1 MAKLQTIKKK
11 NKVVNL
17 LIVDDHKMLRQ
28 GLKKMLSPL
37 KKNLDIQIT
46 EADSGAQAILKINHN
61 DFDLIIMDYKMGETT
76 GLETIRR
83 IRRFK
88 RRMKIIILSNY
99 NELVYVESVR
109 DAGAKGYLLKD
120 IESEELSKAII
131 TVLEGGI
138 YYSNEIALKLI
149 ESKENNETATRLVKA
164 KLTKREIEVLKL
176 IAMELSNKQIAK
188 KLFISIKT
196 VDSHR
201 QNLVHKL
208 NVKNSV
214 GLVKA
219 AYKMK
224 LLRN

>member
-1 MAKLQTIKKK
+1 MAKLQSLKRKKDLK
-11 NKVVNL
+11 NI
-17 LIVDDHKMLRQ
+17 LIVDDHKVLRQ
-28 GLKKMLSPL
+28 GLKKMLAPR
-37 KKNLDIQIT
+37 KKELNIQIT
-46 EADSGAQAILKINHN
+46 EADSGAQAILKINNN
-61 DFDLIIMDYKMGETT
+61 DFDLIIMDYKMSDTT

-88 RRMKIIILSNY
+88 PLMKIIILSNY
-99 NELVYVESVR
+99 DELAYVESVR

-120 IESEELSKAII
+120 IESVELFKAIT
-131 TVLEGGI
+131 TVLDGGI

-149 ESKENNETATRLVKA
+149 ESKENNETANRLMKA
-164 KLTKREIEVLKL
+164 KLTKREIEILKL
-176 IAMELSNKQIAK
+176 IAMALSTKEIAE

-201 QNLVHKL
+201 QNLLHKL
-208 NVKNSV
+208 NVKNTA

-224 LLRN
+224 LLDD

>member
-109 DAGAKGYLLKD
+109 DAGAKGYLLKN
-120 IESEELSKAII
+120 IESEELSKAIT

-149 ESKENNETATRLVKA
+149 ESKENNETATRLMKA

>member
-1 MAKLQTIKKK
+1 MANPQTIKKK

-37 KKNLDIQIT
+37 KKYLDIQIT

-61 DFDLIIMDYKMGETT
+61 DFDLIIMDYKMGDTT

-88 RRMKIIILSNY
+88 PRMKIIILSNY
-99 NELVYVESVR
+99 DELAFVESVR

-120 IESEELSKAII
+120 IQSEELSKAIN
-131 TVLEGGI
+131 TVLAGKI
-138 YYSNEIALKLI
+138 YYSNEIALKLL
-149 ESKENNETATRLVKA
+149 EANENHEPSNRMGKI
-164 KLTKREIEVLKL
+164 KLTKRELEILKL
-176 IAMELSNKQIAK
+176 IGMELSTAAIAE
-188 KLFISIKT
+188 KLFISKKT

-201 QNLVHKL
+201 QNFLHKL
-208 NVKNSV
+208 NVKNTA
-214 GLVKA
+214 GLVNMA
-219 AYKMK
+219 HKMN
-224 LLRN
+224 LLGD

>member
-120 IESEELSKAII
+120 IESEELSKAIT

-149 ESKENNETATRLVKA
+149 ESKENNETATRLMKA

>member
-11 NKVVNL
+11 NKLVNL

-37 KKNLDIQIT
+37 KKYMDIQIT
-46 EADSGAQAILKINHN
+46 EADSGAQAIMKINHN

-88 RRMKIIILSNY
+88 PRMKIIILSNY
-99 NELVYVESVR
+99 EELAFVESVR

-120 IESEELSKAII
+120 IQSEELSKAIT

-138 YYSNEIALKLI
+138 YYSHEIALKLI
-149 ESKENNETATRLVKA
+149 ESKENNETATRLVKS
-164 KLTKREIEVLKL
+164 KLTKREIEILKL
-176 IAMELSNKQIAK
+176 IAMELSNKQIAE

-201 QNLVHKL
+201 QNLLHKL
-208 NVKNSV
+208 NVKNTV

-219 AYKMK
+219 AYKLK
-224 LLRN
+224 LLGD